1 VLPAR
6 PGRLLLLP
14 RYCWVVRPADSAEEQ
29 PDDLIAY
36 DFVDDAVMGNDRIR
50 CQSIEPVEE
59 GVKVGRAHSFPDACR
74 AADIGE
80 QQGDRDLYPRHLTF
94 AKLRYASPA
103 QSWISWGLP
112 EPCGPEDEATQAG
125 ERSCADLAA
134 RRGWDSSE
142 YPPLAG

>member
-29 PDDLIAY
+29 PDDLIPH
-36 DFVDDAVMGNDRIR
+36 DCVDDAVMGNDRIR

-80 QQGDRDLYPRHLTF
+80 QQGDRGSLPPSFDVCE
-94 AKLRYASPA
+94 ASLC
-103 QSWISWGLP
+103 ISRTELDFLGI
-112 EPCGPEDEATQAG
+112 A
-125 ERSCADLAA
+125 
-134 RRGWDSSE
+134 
-142 YPPLAG
+142 